1 MIVNLFRHTQAIS
14 IFIILSLC
22 VLVWMGVSFELTEVP
37 QHSTNSLYSYLVR
50 PIVKYVFAERIL
62 VGLLVFWQCIL
73 MNRIMV
79 GQKVISINSFLPAL
93 FYFLLISNSPEVIHL
108 SPALL
113 SIVFLLLALK
123 KILSSYLDK
132 TAYSK
137 VFDSAFLISL
147 AGIIHPPFIVFI
159 PIVWIGMSIF
169 SQVEWRHWIL
179 SIIGLICPWFII
191 YSVANFFSIDQLNLS
206 SFFHFLL
213 EENQATSLN
222 WGDIM
227 NLSVFGL
234 LSVVSIIELVVSLR
248 QKNIKARKSYILMLW
263 LIPLALIYSYL
274 STDNFHMKLLI
285 YAVPFSAVIS
295 NYFYYHKK
303 TGWLNFLIFSL
314 ALILI
319 TNHLLF

>member
-22 VLVWMGVSFELTEVP
+22 VLVWMGISFEVVEVP
-37 QHSTNSLYSYLVR
+37 EHSTNSLYNYLVS
-50 PIVKYVFAERIL
+50 PIVKHAFTERIL
-62 VGLLVFWQCIL
+62 AGLLVFWQCIL

-79 GQKVISINSFLPAL
+79 IQKIISINSFLPAL
-93 FYFLLISNSPEVIHL
+93 FYFLFISHSPKVIHL
-108 SPALL
+108 SPVLL
-113 SIVFLLLALK
+113 SIVFLLLAIN

-132 TAYSK
+132 NAYSK

-147 AGIIHPPFIVFI
+147 AGIIYPPFIVFI

-179 SIIGLICPWFII
+179 SIIALICPWFII
-191 YSVANFFSIDQLNLS
+191 YSAATFFSIDQLNIS

-213 EENQATSLN
+213 EENQDISLN
-222 WGDIM
+222 LGDIM
-227 NLSVFGL
+227 SLSAFGL
-234 LSVVSIIELVVSLR
+234 LSVVAIIELVVSLKK
-248 QKNIKARKSYILMLW
+248 KNIKARKSYILMLW
-263 LIPLALIYSYL
+263 IIPLALVFGHFSK
-274 STDNFHMKLLI
+274 DVFHIKLLI
-285 YAVPFSAVIS
+285 YAVPFSAIIS

-303 TGWLNFLIFSL
+303 IGWLNFLIFSL
-314 ALILI
+314 TLTLI